1 MEVLTIDP
9 SRVARDRRRFDGSS
23 PFFSKHSL
31 SLMLRY
37 LRIQHLAVIETLEVE
52 FGPGLTVLTG
62 ETGAGKS
69 VLVDAIGL
77 LLGGRASSD
86 VVRTGE
92 ALATVQAVF
101 DTSNGQETIV
111 RREVSAQGRS
121 RAFVDDVLVTAAALK
136 DLAPQ
141 LVDLH
146 GQHEQQ
152 SLLNPETHLDVLD
165 EFAGLHDDRVSLDVA
180 FRDWQAARAQLE
192 RSQMDERE
200 KSARLDLLSFQL
212 NEIERPAL
220 KPGEDEALGTERRV
234 LSNADK
240 LARLCAEGYEALY
253 EGEGAAL
260 SRLNLVWRRVAD
272 LATLDPAF
280 NAYLADRDDLK
291 SRLEELAFALREY
304 CAGIDASPERLQQVE
319 DRLALVE
326 RLKRKYG
333 PALADVLERGASLR
347 AEFEELRTSSARAAD
362 LERALALT
370 SERYLD
376 VAGRVSSLRR
386 MAGDK
391 LSAQLMRSLADLAME
406 RARCEF
412 RFGRGEATT
421 SRTPEVNAWTARGY
435 DTAELY
441 LSANPGEELRPL
453 ARVASGGEL
462 SRIVLALKTIVTTDV
477 AGKTLV
483 FDEVDA
489 GIGGRA
495 ADVVGRHLRALASRV
510 QVLCVTHL
518 PQIAAHAGTHLLVA
532 KDVRGGRTIT
542 FITPLDRMA
551 RVEALAGMMSGTV
564 TDAVRTSAEEM
575 LRDRL
580 GESENQSKGES
591 ESRPGETVAA
601 GRQAK
606 AKGKRVG

>member
-1 MEVLTIDP
+1 MEVLTIDAAQ
-9 SRVARDRRRFDGSS
+9 SRLSDPRPAARHRSS
-23 PFFSKHSL
+23 REHSF

-86 VVRTGE
+86 IVRTGE

-101 DTSNGQETIV
+101 DTSGGREIIV

-121 RAFVDDVLVTAAALK
+121 RAFVDDALVTAAALK

-152 SLLNPETHLDVLD
+152 SLLDPETHLDVLD
-165 EFAGLHDDRVSLDVA
+165 EFAGLHDDRVTLDTA
-180 FRDWQAARAQLE
+180 FVDWQAARAQLE
-192 RSQMDERE
+192 RSHMDERE

-212 NEIERPAL
+212 NEIERAAL
-220 KPGEDEALGTERRV
+220 KPGEDEALSTERRV
-234 LSNADK
+234 LANADK

-260 SRLNLVWRRVAD
+260 SRLGQVWRRVAD

-280 NAYLADRDDLK
+280 NPYLADRDDVK
-291 SRLEELAFALREY
+291 SRLEELAFALRGY
-304 CAGIDASPERLQQVE
+304 SAGIDASPERLQQVE
-319 DRLALVE
+319 DRLALAE

-333 PALADVLERGASLR
+333 PTLADVLEKGASLR
-347 AEFEELRTSSARAAD
+347 VEFEELRTSSARAAD
-362 LERALALT
+362 LERAVALT

-386 MAGDK
+386 IAGDK
-391 LSAQLMRSLADLAME
+391 LSAQLIRSLADLAME

-412 RFGRGEATT
+412 RFEVTT
-421 SRTPEVNAWTARGY
+421 RRTADVNTWTARGY

-477 AGKTLV
+477 EGKTLV

-495 ADVVGRHLRALASRV
+495 ADVVGRHLRALAGRV

-518 PQIAAHAGTHLLVA
+518 PQIAAHAGTHLMVA
-532 KDVRGGRTIT
+532 KDVRSGRTIT
-542 FITPLDRMA
+542 CITPLDRVA
-551 RVEALAGMMSGTV
+551 RVEALAGMMSGTI
-564 TDAVRTSAEEM
+564 TDAVRASAEEM